1 MSVDTALRPPRHR
14 RSERTVLD
22 IVVPAIADLKGIA
35 RLGRAIATG
44 RLPLAELRWQLGRN
58 AQLTARTLV

>member
-22 IVVPAIADLKGIA
+22 IVVPVYNEEVDLEPSVRRLHAHLSAI
-35 RLGRAIATG
+35 T
-44 RLPLAELRWQLGRN
+44 
-58 AQLTARTLV
+58 